1 MKHLTNIPLCANTL
15 FLFKLDIKE
24 NLTSKFKKEKFKNV
38 DAPAFMSV
46 DVNVLKKYKNL
57 NKEID
62 KALKLVLG
70 EILLYSNTEYRMCN
84 SWVTKT
90 EPNGYGNEHAHSNS
104 WLSGVYY
111 PEDNENTGI
120 RFTYDNTIFNNV
132 PKKYNIYNSHS
143 WTLNNEK
150 NLLILFFSHLK
161 HKILP
166 NLSKE
171 DRYSLAFN
179 ILPKGN
185 FGHADSRIKF

>member
-1 MKHLTNIPLCANTL
+1 MYI
-15 FLFKLDIKE
+15 
-24 NLTSKFKKEKFKNV
+24 
-38 DAPAFMSV
+38 
-46 DVNVLKKYKNL
+46 
-57 NKEID
+57 
-62 KALKLVLG
+62 
-70 EILLYSNTEYRMCN
+70 
-84 SWVTKT
+84 
-90 EPNGYGNEHAHSNS
+90 
-104 WLSGVYY
+104 